1 MASIEKDHDW
11 FVFSR
16 KVISIRHAHF
26 LLCFTQQLPP
36 FSSLCAGC
44 DIVHKRIIY
53 TTGTCFTSTQPNGSL
68 VYRFIQLL
76 DTHHIHIMATPCAT
90 GATLRSC
97 SNATAVEATCPDQ
110 PQQLTPCQ
118 IRQKMAQSGTEELPD
133 WLIPADRQGWRRVVQ
148 NFTPSWVSNLHLHNA
163 IANANISSSP

>member
-1 MASIEKDHDW
+1 MASIEKYHDW
-11 FVFSR
+11 FVFGE
-16 KVISIRHAHF
+16 KVISIGNAHF
-26 LLCFTQQLPP
+26 LSRFTPQLAP
-36 FSSLCAGC
+36 FSSLCAGS
-44 DIVHKRIIY
+44 DTVHKRTIY
-53 TTGTCFTSTQPNGSL
+53 PTGTCFTPTRPNTHLSYTDL
-68 VYRFIQLL
+68 FNFF
-76 DTHHIHIMATPCAT
+76 THHIHIMATPCAT

-118 IRQKMAQSGTEELPD
+118 LRQKMAQSGTEELPD